1 MGQEKKYF
9 PANLSHLCSI
19 INTYPGLAVEIT
31 RQVIQNCIRGQ
42 RTVQN
47 ELYRHYA
54 PVMFMVCQRYAN
66 NREDAEDILQEGFI
80 KIFLNLAQYR
90 FNGSFEGWMRKIFI
104 NCALQKYRSQTHLH
118 VITVGEHHENSSFAD
133 EEITAQLEA
142 KELLCMVQQLPTACR
157 VVFNLYVFE
166 GMKHKEIAGSLGIS
180 EGTSKSNLF
189 DARQQLQKAVL
200 KNNKIAKAIVS

>member
-1 MGQEKKYF
+1 
-9 PANLSHLCSI
+9 
-19 INTYPGLAVEIT
+19 VDIT

-42 RTVQN
+42 KTAQN
-47 ELYRHYA
+47 ELYRYFA
-54 PVMFMVCQRYAN
+54 PAMFMVCQRYAN

-90 FNGSFEGWMRKIFI
+90 FNGSFEGWMRKII
-104 NCALQKYRSQTHLH
+104 VNCALQKYRSQTHLH
-118 VITVGEHHENSSFAD
+118 VITVGEHHENSSFVD
-133 EEITAQLEA
+133 EQITTQLEV
-142 KELLCMVQQLPTACR
+142 KELLSLVQQLPTACR

-166 GMKHKEIAGSLGIS
+166 GMKHKEIAVNLGIS

-200 KNNKIAKAIVS
+200 KNSRVAKAIVS